1 MRNTQDSLIPGGQFN
16 GGWAPRA
23 ARAGFATGETAGA
36 GANGLPVELK
46 PLKYIISRYIYIYV
60 YVYMYVSIYI
70 YICIYMCMYL
80 YIYIYMYVYI
90 YIYICTYIYNMHMH
104 TVHVYVNSINVIKED
119 NGQ

>member
-46 PLKYIISRYIYIYV
+46 PLKYIISRYIYIYMYI
-60 YVYMYVSIYI
+60 YVCIYI
-70 YICIYMCMYL
+70 YICMYIYVSIYVCIYIYVCMYIYIYL
-80 YIYIYMYVYI
+80 YIYIYK
-90 YIYICTYIYNMHMH
+90 
-104 TVHVYVNSINVIKED
+104 SIL
-119 NGQ
+119 